1 MRRPAPGRRTG
12 QRRIGARPGGGGA
25 RGAGKIKVVRSKEKT
40 RSAFKFK
47 FANAINSGLLHVR
60 GNFVTL
66 LQVACARA
74 RALV

>member
-1 MRRPAPGRRTG
+1 
-12 QRRIGARPGGGGA
+12 
-25 RGAGKIKVVRSKEKT
+25 VVRSKEKT

-74 RALV
+74 RV